1 MTQVKTRKKRVM
13 FSVEQKLDYVKL
25 MVNEGYT
32 NKQIIEISGAGPTA
46 VARWKKQYL
55 AELNSQTP
63 TTGKAMT
70 PEQQEIQSLKKQL
83 WRAKRDNEILK
94 KATALFAMEREA
106 CPWGAISN

>member
-1 MTQVKTRKKRVM
+1 MTQVKTRKQSVM
-13 FSVEQKLDYVKL
+13 FTVEQKLDYVKL
-25 MVNEGYT
+25 MINEGYT
-32 NKQIIEISGAGPTA
+32 NKQIIDISGAGPTA

-55 AELNSQTP
+55 AELGGQTP

-94 KATALFAMEREA
+94 KATALFAMD
-106 CPWGAISN
+106 NQ